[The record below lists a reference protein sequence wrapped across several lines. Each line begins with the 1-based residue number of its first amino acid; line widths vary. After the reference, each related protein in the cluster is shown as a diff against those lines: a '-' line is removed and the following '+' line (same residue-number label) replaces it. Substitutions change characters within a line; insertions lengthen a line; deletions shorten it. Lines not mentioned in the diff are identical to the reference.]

1 MRKKENEPR
10 ASRLVAGFC
19 VTSLPFTTHAM
30 LRCCIFTRNLRRH
43 ACTFEGGQVGLMR
56 PDDVDDGEIPKEAGQ
71 SGLKSDES
79 GDVLP
84 GVWRE

>member
-1 MRKKENEPR
+1 MRKKENEPP

-19 VTSLPFTTHAM
+19 VTSLQFTT
-30 LRCCIFTRNLRRH
+30 LRCCIFMRNLRRH

-84 GVWRE
+84 GVWCE